1 MKGGTMSE
9 HTRALLAEACGSFW
23 FFLIGAGAIVTNH
36 VTGGAVGLIGGA
48 LAHGL
53 ALSVAV
59 SSFRPTATARVFPS
73 LSC

>member
-1 MKGGTMSE
+1 MKGGTVSE
-9 HTRALLAEACGSFW
+9 HTRALLAEACRSGSSSAVPVHRHEPRDRW
-23 FFLIGAGAIVTNH
+23 R
-36 VTGGAVGLIGGA
+36 AVGRIGVA
-48 LAHGL
+48 LAYGL